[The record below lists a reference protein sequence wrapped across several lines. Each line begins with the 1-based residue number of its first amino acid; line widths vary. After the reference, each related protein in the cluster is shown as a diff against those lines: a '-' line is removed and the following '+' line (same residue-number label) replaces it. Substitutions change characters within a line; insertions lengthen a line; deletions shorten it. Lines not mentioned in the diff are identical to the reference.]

1 MARKLGWPYDYFWR
15 VRSLLCAD
23 TLLLR
28 KSHHPSSHWVLFD
41 AVSGL
46 PCVGIRSVFVGMA
59 LGTLMSPALGGPLDF
74 FTS

>member
-1 MARKLGWPYDYFWR
+1 MSRKLGWPHDYFWR
-15 VRSLLCAD
+15 VRSLLCAH

-28 KSHHPSSHWVLFD
+28 KRHHLSD

-59 LGTLMSPALGGPLDF
+59 LGALGDVASSGW
-74 FTS
+74 SS

>member
-23 TLLLR
+23 TLLLQKR
-28 KSHHPSSHWVLFD
+28 RHLTGSSWTLSQACHVLG
-41 AVSGL
+41 SGL
-46 PCVGIRSVFVGMA
+46 YLLAWLSGLCV
-59 LGTLMSPALGGPLDF
+59 MSPALGGPLDF